1 MSEENKRPF
10 KTFRAGKM
18 SIGLWRNEV
27 RQGDRIYFQYNLQIQ
42 KRYFDKQNNDWQT
55 TKKLFLQDLPNLILC
70 CQKAFEFISL
80 TEINEEGNEVT
91 DKTNTPEG
99 DIEASQPE
107 EQRTCDDILDDE
119 ELPIA

>member
-55 TKKLFLQDLPNLILC
+55 TKNLFLQDLPNLILC

-80 TEINEEGNEVT
+80 TEINNDDNEVA
-91 DKTNTPEG
+91 DETNTIEG
-99 DIEASQPE
+99 DVVDSQPE
-107 EQRTCDDILDDE
+107 EQRTCDDVLDDE